1 MKDVVEFARD
11 MTTQRLFSFYLTLF
25 KDTYMYTSNQLTGL
39 NDTNHVNGFN
49 LLRNNNY
56 FKFRIKPNMNS
67 CILMFDYIDVHLPLA
82 STPGPIFKYMSQ
94 TLY

>member
-11 MTTQRLFSFYLTLF
+11 MTTQRLVSFYLTQF
-25 KDTYMYTSNQLTGL
+25 KDTYMYTSNQHTGL
-39 NDTNHVNGFN
+39 NDSNHVNGFN
-49 LLRNNNY
+49 LLRNN
-56 FKFRIKPNMNS
+56 FKFRIEPDMNS
-67 CILMFDYIDVHLPLA
+67 CILMFHDIDVHLPLA